1 MGGVCDSVIWLDERK
16 KVLKFSLFLSY
27 FAADKERNWLPFA
40 SDFLSQFI
48 DKFAEFLDQWM
59 IFLYDDESLVWE
71 DKLVFL
77 F

>member
-1 MGGVCDSVIWLDERK
+1 LLLIK
-16 KVLKFSLFLSY
+16 KEIGS
-27 FAADKERNWLPFA
+27 PFA